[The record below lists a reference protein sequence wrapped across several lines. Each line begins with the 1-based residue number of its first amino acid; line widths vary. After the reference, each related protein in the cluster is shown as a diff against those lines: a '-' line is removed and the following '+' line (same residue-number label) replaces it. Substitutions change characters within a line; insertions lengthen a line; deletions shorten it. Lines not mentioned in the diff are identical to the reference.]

1 MKIIRS
7 HPKIQPNMTW
17 TIGEIKRNLIRIF
30 LTKCRIKKLFCVFFI
45 KNISLN
51 MLFLPCLIDL
61 LDVLLVI
68 GVNHIS
74 LLKNFLSSLS
84 CGHCGPS
91 PGNNESAGKRKSCH
105 ITKGNPYLKNMLCE
119 IAWVIAGKRNAYL
132 ANWYWR
138 LKSQKG
144 AKRATIALLEKFS
157 PLFLTC

>member
-1 MKIIRS
+1 MASFAYQEQMKIIRS

-105 ITKGNPYLKNMLCE
+105 IC
-119 IAWVIAGKRNAYL
+119 
-132 ANWYWR
+132 
-138 LKSQKG
+138 
-144 AKRATIALLEKFS
+144 LLYTS
-157 PLFLTC
+157 PSPRDA

>member
-1 MKIIRS
+1 
-7 HPKIQPNMTW
+7 
-17 TIGEIKRNLIRIF
+17 
-30 LTKCRIKKLFCVFFI
+30 
-45 KNISLN
+45 

-119 IAWVIAGKRNAYL
+119 IAWVIAGAVALIMALDRAIRNQGEDFNSVY
-132 ANWYWR
+132 NER
-138 LKSQKG
+138 G
-144 AKRATIALLEKFS
+144 LLI
-157 PLFLTC
+157 L

>member
-1 MKIIRS
+1 
-7 HPKIQPNMTW
+7 MTW

-119 IAWVIAGKRNAYL
+119 IAWVIAGAVALIMALDRAIRNQGEDFNSVY
-132 ANWYWR
+132 NER
-138 LKSQKG
+138 G
-144 AKRATIALLEKFS
+144 LLI
-157 PLFLTC
+157 L